1 MILWTIQ
8 SERAWSEFQN
18 RGILKT
24 SRKNII
30 EENWLQPY
38 QWMVDQM
45 KIRLGSPPESWY
57 FPLWAWYQWE
67 GEKRRKP
74 DLRAGGHLSKGE
86 NGIRIEFE
94 CCEEAALLSD
104 FDLWHYVLN
113 YWYLPET
120 EHEAETFEAELA
132 AQGLSFFKQKPIP
145 NTGYHRKI
153 VESWNRIFDLNW
165 YEPDLAEPF
174 HHKSIQAT
182 VWELSLHQVRS
193 YRHFISR

>member
-8 SERAWSEFQN
+8 TERAWSELQN
-18 RGILKT
+18 SGILRTK
-24 SRKNII
+24 RENII
-30 EENWLQPY
+30 EEGWLLPY

-45 KIRLGSPPESWY
+45 EIRLGRPPESLY

-74 DLRAGGHLSKGE
+74 DLRAGGHLGKGE

-113 YWYLPET
+113 YWYLPMSGNEG
-120 EHEAETFEAELA
+120 EVFEAELA
-132 AQGLSFFKQKPIP
+132 AQGLSFFKQKPVP
-145 NTGYHRKI
+145 K
-153 VESWNRIFDLNW
+153 
-165 YEPDLAEPF
+165 AE
-174 HHKSIQAT
+174 
-182 VWELSLHQVRS
+182 
-193 YRHFISR
+193 

>member
-8 SERAWSEFQN
+8 TERAWSEFHS
-18 RGILKT
+18 RGILNT

-30 EENWLQPY
+30 EKSWLLPY
-38 QWMVDQM
+38 QWMIDQM
-45 KIRLGSPPESWY
+45 KIRLGPPQESWC

-67 GEKRRKP
+67 DEKRRKP
-74 DLRAGGHLSKGE
+74 DLRAGGHLEKGE

-94 CCEEAALLSD
+94 CCEKAALLSD
-104 FDLWHYVLN
+104 FSLWHYVLN

-120 EHEAETFEAELA
+120 EHEAETFEAELDEK
-132 AQGLSFFKQKPIP
+132 GLSFFKQKPIP

-174 HHKSIQAT
+174 HRKSIQAT
-182 VWELSLHQVRS
+182 VWELSLDQVRS
-193 YRHFISR
+193 YKHFTSR

>member
-8 SERAWSEFQN
+8 TERAWSEFQK

-30 EENWLQPY
+30 EENWILPY
-38 QWMVDQM
+38 QWMIDQM

-74 DLRAGGHLSKGE
+74 DLRAGGHLGKGE

-94 CCEEAALLSD
+94 CCEDAALLSD

-145 NTGYHRKI
+145 NDRYHRRI
-153 VESWNRIFDLNW
+153 VESWNRLFDLNW

-174 HHKSIQAT
+174 RRKSIQAT
-182 VWELSLHQVRS
+182 MWELSLDQVRI
-193 YRHFISR
+193 YKHFTSR